1 MKKTKHPKDSK
12 KTVKNGTTTII
23 HRRQQISNL
32 IPKKKKKKIIKKKKK
47 KTRNVPSFS
56 TFKQKFKR
64 ECWLASVSN
73 LLVIYL
79 FRLLYY

>member
-23 HRRQQISNL
+23 HRGQQISNL
-32 IPKKKKKKIIKKKKK
+32 IPKKTK